1 MYSQTDARASVSY
14 EGETASTS
22 NTLKSVEIPVNL
34 KWNFGLGSTAGVY
47 VAAGPQFGFNI
58 GSGHFAEAF
67 DMETCYTTF
76 NVGAGVKLFR
86 HVQVGLN
93 YNFGI
98 SKMAKTVSED
108 YEGPEIN
115 MKKNTWQVSLAYMF

>member
-1 MYSQTDARASVSY
+1 
-14 EGETASTS
+14 
-22 NTLKSVEIPVNL
+22 
-34 KWNFGLGSTAGVY
+34 
-47 VAAGPQFGFNI
+47 
-58 GSGHFAEAF
+58 
-67 DMETCYTTF
+67 METCYTTF
-76 NVGAGVKLFR
+76 NVGAGVKLLR
-86 HVQVGLN
+86 HIQVGLN